1 MSLIFVGLLAETGFL
16 FFNVVG
22 FKRLEVFL
30 KFDGLLNVN
39 NERGSGSARTIG
51 CWSVACT
58 VWHVMQLPADNFFP
72 F

>member
-1 MSLIFVGLLAETGFL
+1 M
-16 FFNVVG
+16 VG

-39 NERGSGSARTIG
+39 NERV
-51 CWSVACT
+51 VALHVLLAVGLCAA
-58 VWHVMQLPADNFFP
+58 WHVMQLPADNFFP